1 MWDRMLPKIL
11 RKGIIGGFVLF
22 IITAL
27 LTKYGPL
34 EILKPSRD
42 FYWTMASISGTLAG
56 FVLVGVTILHT
67 LPDIEIYRE
76 LQQFKSFKQS
86 YTIYHATFM
95 FLLIVLTLSILGGV
109 SLPDNKIFGYLVL
122 ACFMVS
128 LGMVYSC
135 FWILKKL
142 AELRFS

>member
-1 MWDRMLPKIL
+1 MFPKIL
-11 RKGIIGGFVLF
+11 RKSIVGGLFSFIFVII
-22 IITAL
+22 

-34 EILKPSRD
+34 EMLKPTPE
-42 FYWTMASISGTLAG
+42 FYWTMASISGALTG

-86 YTIYHATFM
+86 YTIYYATFT
-95 FLLIVLTLSILGGV
+95 FLLIVLTLSMIGGA
-109 SLPDNKIFGYLVL
+109 SFSENTIFGYFVFAL
-122 ACFMVS
+122 FMIS

-142 AELRFS
+142 AELRFN

>member
-1 MWDRMLPKIL
+1 MLPKIL
-11 RKGIIGGFVLF
+11 RNGIATGFISF
-22 IITAL
+22 ILIVI

-34 EILKPSRD
+34 EILTPTSE
-42 FYWTMASISGTLAG
+42 FYWTMASISGVLAG

-86 YTIYHATFM
+86 YAIYYATFT
-95 FLLIVLTLSILGGV
+95 FLLFVLTISMIGGATLSE
-109 SLPDNKIFGYLVL
+109 NTTFGYLVL
-122 ACFMVS
+122 ALFMIS
-128 LGMVYSC
+128 LGMIYSC

-142 AELRFS
+142 AEVRFN